1 MEENVLIHLLTTGKK
16 VSIHLYVIAL
26 HFTMDNIVKHIFVLM
41 KMTVKMAEFV
51 LRKAKDVTVLMAT
64 TECNVNLK
72 ISTCE
77 P

>member
-1 MEENVLIHLLTTGKK
+1 MIQILMTGKT
-16 VSIHLYVIAL
+16 VSIHLFVFVL
-26 HFTMDNIVKHIFVLM
+26 HFIVDNIAKHIFVLM

-72 ISTCE
+72 ISTRE